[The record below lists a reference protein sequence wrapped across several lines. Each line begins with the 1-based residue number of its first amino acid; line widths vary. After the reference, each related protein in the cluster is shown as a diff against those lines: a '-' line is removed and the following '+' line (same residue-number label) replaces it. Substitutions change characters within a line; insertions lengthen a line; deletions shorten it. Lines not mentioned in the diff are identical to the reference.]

1 MSWSTKRAYLRLF
14 TEQKN
19 SGSKG
24 LTTRGTLS
32 GDIECSPRVLGWE
45 KY

>member
-1 MSWSTKRAYLRLF
+1 MSWSTKRAYLRLCPENY
-14 TEQKN
+14 EQKN

-32 GDIECSPRVLGWE
+32 GDIECSP
-45 KY
+45 